1 MHEAEAVLS
10 VERDHLLVQVAAA
23 VPDPALRG
31 VPVRL
36 AVDGIDAAGKTMF
49 ADGLADALER
59 LGRKVI
65 RISID
70 GFRAPREHR
79 YTRGVLSAEGYW
91 LDSYDYAAFDE
102 QVLAPFAPEGTRRF
116 RRAVHDVATD
126 TPPDQPQEQ
135 QEQEQEQAPDEC
147 VLIVDGIFLLR
158 DELLKSWDFSLFLA
172 IRPRTAIARMAQ
184 RDGIPPDPSDARTHR
199 HIGGQ
204 RLYLRSCKPASRAT
218 IVIDNEDFDRPVIR
232 RR

>member
-1 MHEAEAVLS
+1 LS

-31 VPVRL
+31 VPVRV

-49 ADGLADALER
+49 AEGLAEALKR
-59 LGRKVI
+59 LGREVV
-65 RISID
+65 SVSVD
-70 GFRAPREHR
+70 GFHASRERR
-79 YTRGVLSAEGYW
+79 YTRGVLSAVGYW

-102 QVLAPFAPEGTRRF
+102 QVLAPFAPKGTRRY
-116 RRAVHDVATD
+116 RRAAHDVATD
-126 TPPDQPQEQ
+126 TPLDQPW
-135 QEQEQEQAPDEC
+135 EQAADEC

-172 IRPRTAIARMAQ
+172 VRPKTAIARMAL
-184 RDGIPPDPSDARTHR
+184 RDGIPPDPADARTRR

-204 RLYLRSCKPASRAT
+204 RLYLRSCRPAGRAT